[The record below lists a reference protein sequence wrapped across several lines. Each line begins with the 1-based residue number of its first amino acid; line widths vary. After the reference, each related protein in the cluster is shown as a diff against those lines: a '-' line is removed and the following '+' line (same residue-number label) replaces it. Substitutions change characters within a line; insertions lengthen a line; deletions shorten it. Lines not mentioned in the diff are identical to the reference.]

1 MDRAGGA
8 GAAALAVSAGAWA
21 HAVEDTKV
29 TIRQNE
35 IVLSI
40 ANVLVMNKKKWV
52 GNGLNR
58 CLPVDIH

>member
-40 ANVLVMNKKKWV
+40 ANVLVMNKK
-52 GNGLNR
+52 NGSEMA
-58 CLPVDIH
+58 